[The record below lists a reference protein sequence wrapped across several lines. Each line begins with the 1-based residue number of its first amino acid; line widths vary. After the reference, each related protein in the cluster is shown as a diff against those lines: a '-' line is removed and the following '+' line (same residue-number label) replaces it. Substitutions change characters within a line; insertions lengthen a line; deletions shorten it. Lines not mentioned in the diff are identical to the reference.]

1 MVSTSSASHLTIDAE
16 WWAPSLTWTRP
27 RYDVRPP
34 PRATDLEMIDEEV
47 CGAAWTILAP
57 ASWCWPS
64 PANAIDSVSPL
75 ACSPMRKIAGYFM
88 VTLEPMLP
96 STHSIVAPSA
106 AVARLVTR
114 LYTLFDQFWIVVYRT
129 RAFFLTTISTT
140 AECSES
146 LL

>member
-1 MVSTSSASHLTIDAE
+1 MDTSSSRMSTYGYVSDREIWSTSSASHSTLDFE
-16 WWAPSLTWTRP
+16 PCAPSLTWIRP

-34 PRATDLEMIDEEV
+34 PRATDLLRMDDEV
-47 CGAAWTILAP
+47 CGAACTILAP

-75 ACSPMRKIAGYFM
+75 ACSPSRKIAGYFM

-114 LYTLFDQFWIVVYRT
+114 L
-129 RAFFLTTISTT
+129 
-140 AECSES
+140 
-146 LL
+146 